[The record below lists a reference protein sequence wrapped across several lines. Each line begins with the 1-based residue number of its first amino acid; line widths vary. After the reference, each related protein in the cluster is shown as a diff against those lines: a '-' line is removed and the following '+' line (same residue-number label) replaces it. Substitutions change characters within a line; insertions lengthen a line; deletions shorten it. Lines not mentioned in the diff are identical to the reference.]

1 LQRRKEEDERRRL
14 AEREIKLQKEREIK
28 EGRQLIK
35 NEKDLERQRMR
46 EDILKKKREMMKEGG
61 GDIKV
66 EIVGLPDFM
75 VVEETTNRPPNNL
88 KEIK

>member
-1 LQRRKEEDERRRL
+1 
-14 AEREIKLQKEREIK
+14 
-28 EGRQLIK
+28 
-35 NEKDLERQRMR
+35 MR
-46 EDILKKKREMMKEGG
+46 EDILKKKREKMKEGG

-88 KEIK
+88 KEIKQKYKIDKAQSQQDNQQMDGFVVMAGPPRRQWAGV

>member
-46 EDILKKKREMMKEGG
+46 EDILKKKREKMKEGG

>member
-14 AEREIKLQKEREIK
+14 AEKEIKLQKEREIK

-46 EDILKKKREMMKEGG
+46 EDILKKKREKMKEGG

>member
-1 LQRRKEEDERRRL
+1 MQRRKEEDERRRL
-14 AEREIKLQKEREIK
+14 AEKEIKLQKEREIK

>member
-1 LQRRKEEDERRRL
+1 MQRRKEEDERRRL

-46 EDILKKKREMMKEGG
+46 EDILKKKREKMKEGG

>member
-1 LQRRKEEDERRRL
+1 MQRRKEEDERRRL
-14 AEREIKLQKEREIK
+14 AEKEIKLQKEREIK

-46 EDILKKKREMMKEGG
+46 EDILKKKREKMKEGG

>member
-1 LQRRKEEDERRRL
+1 LQRRKEEDERRRF
-14 AEREIKLQKEREIK
+14 AEKEIKLQKEREIK

-46 EDILKKKREMMKEGG
+46 EDILKKKREKMKEGG

>member
-1 LQRRKEEDERRRL
+1 MQRRKEEDERRRL

-35 NEKDLERQRMR
+35 NENDLERQRMR
-46 EDILKKKREMMKEGG
+46 EDILKKKREKMKEGG

>member
-1 LQRRKEEDERRRL
+1 MQRRKEEDERRRL